1 MGYSLDDEYS
11 VTRVVAKAAWYS
23 PCVICSMFGAST
35 RSVSGIIGWV
45 VGWGC
50 GRGFSWCVFVKCVL
64 LGYFVGTFLG
74 RVNRSELGRSDG
86 FFLGKF

>member
-1 MGYSLDDEYS
+1 MHPGLDLEVVSILDDEYN
-11 VTRVVAKAAWYS
+11 VTWVVAKAAWYS

-50 GRGFSWCVFVKCVL
+50 GRGFSGFVFV
-64 LGYFVGTFLG
+64 
-74 RVNRSELGRSDG
+74 
-86 FFLGKF
+86 